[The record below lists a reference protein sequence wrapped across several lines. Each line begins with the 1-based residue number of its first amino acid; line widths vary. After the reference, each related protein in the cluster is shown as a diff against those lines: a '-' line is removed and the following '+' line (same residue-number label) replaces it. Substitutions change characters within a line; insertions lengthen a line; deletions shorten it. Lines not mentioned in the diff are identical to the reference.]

1 MIKLQDDKTS
11 KRKAKIQERFRMIK
25 LQEDK
30 ASGWQSFRMTK
41 LQKDKVSER

>member
-25 LQEDK
+25 LQDGK
-30 ASGWQSFRMTK
+30 ALG
-41 LQKDKVSER
+41 